1 MNNREVVEIVGLSQS
16 KMNRIRKKHF
26 ENIVMPRGGR
36 PQAVTT

>member
-1 MNNREVVEIVGLSQS
+1 LSQS